1 MEDPDVYLQQHC
13 ISSPGASITDTSYY
27 DTSEDEGV
35 GWMSSFAKSIKDTI
49 PVAIDGITHT
59 ARSIMNELAEMED
72 EVRRASVD
80 RCDDSDTSDEDV
92 LNLPF
97 PWELCFQ
104 KKDGDNNVSIIE
116 KEDEKLKEK
125 VFALSHNE
133 DVFSGPFDGTEEEND
148 LDSFVLDDSRV
159 MLIRRILQ
167 EDSHLSLV
175 HAKVSGRSEMKE
187 TVFWKNYFFHCDKL
201 REEREKEVNN
211 ENITRSSHDEELDAE
226 LVGRPPVSCTG
237 FYPRTGKLA
246 EQESSISSTNDEQLL
261 APIPLVE
268 KSDSFVMI
276 DEEDTDLR

>member
-13 ISSPGASITDTSYY
+13 MSSPGASVTDTSYY

-35 GWMSSFAKSIKDTI
+35 GWMSSFARSIKDTI
-49 PVAIDGITHT
+49 PVAIDGIAHT
-59 ARSIMNELAEMED
+59 ARSIMHELAEMED
-72 EVRRASVD
+72 EVRRASAD
-80 RCDDSDTSDEDV
+80 RCDDSNTSEEEI

-104 KKDGDNNVSIIE
+104 KKDGNNNVSLIQ
-116 KEDEKLKEK
+116 KQDDKLKEN

-133 DVFSGPFDGTEEEND
+133 DVFSGPFDGTEVENE
-148 LDSFVLDDSRV
+148 LDSFNLDDSRV

-167 EDSHLSLV
+167 EDTHLSLV

-187 TVFWKNYFFHCDKL
+187 TVFWKNYFFQCDKL
-201 REEREKEVNN
+201 REEREKEINN

-246 EQESSISSTNDEQLL
+246 EQESSIPSNNDEHLT
-261 APIPLVE
+261 AAIPLTE
-268 KSDSFVMI
+268 KSDSFVI
-276 DEEDTDLR
+276 IEEEDTDLR

>member
-72 EVRRASVD
+72 EVRRASAD